1 MKIKTADLIK
11 ALEIVKPGVATKE
24 VVEQAD
30 RFAFMD
36 GRVVTYNDDISI
48 SHPVPGLD
56 ITGAIHAKE
65 LYEILKRIKQEEVEM
80 EVDENEI
87 RIESGRLKVG
97 LTLQQEIR
105 MPLEEIEEEEEWHP
119 IPKELME
126 YLHFAM
132 GTTKND
138 TSRPVL
144 SCVHVREDG
153 FVESSDN
160 TRLTQCELGEEL
172 PVSSFLIPAKCI
184 RPLLAMEVT
193 EMAQGRGNWIHFR
206 TPEETQFS
214 ARLMLGAFP
223 NVDRLLNVEG
233 IELDLPSSILDAID
247 KAVVFSDD
255 EFKDREEITV
265 KLKKNRIVIKSKNA
279 GGWVEEELNM
289 KYKEDPFQFKIAPYS
304 LQSIVKKNSL
314 CTVSDKLIK
323 FEGPGWAYVSALAA
337 V

>member
-1 MKIKTADLIK
+1 MKIKTDDLIK

-30 RFAFMD
+30 RFAFME

-65 LYEILKRIKQEEVEM
+65 LYEILKRIKKEEVEM
-80 EVDENEI
+80 EISDNEI

-97 LTLQQEIR
+97 LTLQKEIR
-105 MPLEEIEEEEEWHP
+105 MPLEEIEEEEEWNP
-119 IPKELME
+119 VPKELME

-132 GTTKND
+132 GSTTND

-144 SCVHVREDG
+144 SCVHVRQDG

-160 TRLTQCELGEEL
+160 IRLVQCELGEEL
-172 PVSSFLIPAKCI
+172 PVDSFLIPAKCI
-184 RPLLAMEVT
+184 RPLLALDMT
-193 EMAQGRGNWIHFR
+193 EMAQGSGNWIHFR
-206 TPEETQFS
+206 NSEETQFS
-214 ARLMLGAFP
+214 ARLMTGTFP

-247 KAVVFSDD
+247 KAVIFSDD
-255 EFKDREEITV
+255 ELSDREEITV
-265 KLKKNRIVIKSKNA
+265 QLKKNRIVIKSKNT
-279 GGWVEEELNM
+279 GGWVTEELNM
-289 KYKEDPFQFKIAPYS
+289 KYSDDPFTFKIAPYS
-304 LQSIVKKNSL
+304 LQNIVKKNTL
-314 CTVSDKLIK
+314 CVVSDKLIK
-323 FEGPGWAYVSALAA
+323 FEGPGWKYVSALSAM
-337 V
+337 